1 MKKPFVSLAWLA
13 CTAWARRRSAGS
25 AGGVYGGDGDD
36 DDDENSFVRLSR
48 QKLIRMR
55 PRVVLLTWSG
65 IRLVSVL
72 KARRER

>member
-1 MKKPFVSLAWLA
+1 MSLAWLA

-25 AGGVYGGDGDD
+25 AGGVYGDD

-48 QKLIRMR
+48 QKFIRMR

-65 IRLVSVL
+65 IRLVSML